1 MDRLHL
7 LICYS
12 VQFLILEFMRQTC
25 HDWFLMLYLSLRK
38 IHSWVLYIC
47 KMILQYHLGSR
58 CSAKRWLLFY
68 SSIILNQNICSVNH
82 LIKHL
87 FVFLSSHSPSI
98 CCWMLFHCI
107 LLSLFCCCR
116 YIISLQLSIVNYL
129 FSIFYTYLTFLS
141 NYCTIL
147 ILIKKVVIF
156 WQ

>member
-1 MDRLHL
+1 MMYAYMDRLHL

-68 SSIILNQNICSVNH
+68 SSIILNQNVCSVNH
-82 LIKHL
+82 LTKRL
-87 FVFLSSHSPSI
+87 FVFSV
-98 CCWMLFHCI
+98 
-107 LLSLFCCCR
+107 LSLSF
-116 YIISLQLSIVNYL
+116 YL
-129 FSIFYTYLTFLS
+129 FLDVVSLHPVVSVLYLEFIIAPNYYRVNTFYDNYHKIIIFLL
-141 NYCTIL
+141 
-147 ILIKKVVIF
+147 
-156 WQ
+156 W